1 MKKILLGLI
10 ILFAGVSQLFSQD
23 SLSAVPAQKPLV
35 KAAFES
41 GILGDYQTIAL
52 PPAHT
57 LEFVLQHRF
66 GAYNGDLSAF
76 TKDLMGIWGSS
87 NIRFG
92 LNFSLSKNVLIGIG
106 TTKNKIMQDFQLKYT
121 FLRQRQG
128 GAPVS
133 MSFYG
138 NAAIS
143 CVDKSK
149 FGPDYK
155 FVHRFSYYAELMIA
169 KRFCKEF
176 SAQVSIAW
184 VHYNIVDSLLTP
196 NYVHAGNINNNVNIS
211 GIGRLKISPQSSIFV
226 AYSQPIMTYLNAKP
240 WPNCHLGIEVSTSTH
255 AFQVYLGAANGIVP
269 QEIAMYNNN
278 DPFMGA
284 ILIGFNLTRLWSF

>member
-10 ILFAGVSQLFSQD
+10 LLFAGISHSFSQD
-23 SLSAVPAQKPLV
+23 SLSAEQAQKPLA

-41 GILGDYQTIAL
+41 GILGDVQTVAL
-52 PPAHT
+52 PPAKT

-66 GAYNGDLSAF
+66 GAYNGDFCAY

-92 LNFSLSKNVLIGIG
+92 LNFSLSKNVLVGIG
-106 TTKNKIMQDFQLKYT
+106 TTKNNVMQDFQIKYT
-121 FLRQRQG
+121 FLRQRKG

-133 MSFYG
+133 MGVYG

-143 CVDKSK
+143 CLDKDNY
-149 FGPDYK
+149 GPDYK
-155 FVHRFSYYAELMIA
+155 FVHRMSYYAELMIA

-184 VHYNIVDSLLTP
+184 VHYNLVDSLITS
-196 NYVHAGNINNNVNIS
+196 NYVHAGNVNNNVNIS
-211 GIGRLKISPQSSIFV
+211 GIGRIRISPQSSLFLS
-226 AYSQPIMTYLNAKP
+226 YSQPIMTYLNAKP
-240 WPNCHLGIEVSTSTH
+240 WPNCGLGLEVSTSTH
-255 AFQVYLGAANGIVP
+255 AFQVYLAAANGIVP
-269 QEIAMYNNN
+269 QEIAMYNRN